1 MENMHFH
8 TVHTK
13 CLEDNF
19 VSHSGDPNEQFD
31 THEKFLG
38 AQGNLNWM
46 PEYLTQIR
54 ISFLFNTLKLDCGN
68 KQNFAYSSNRQEL
81 G

>member
-1 MENMHFH
+1 METMHFH

-13 CLEDNF
+13 CFEDNF

-38 AQGNLNWM
+38 VQSNLNWM
-46 PEYLTQIR
+46 PGI
-54 ISFLFNTLKLDCGN
+54 LDSS
-68 KQNFAYSSNRQEL
+68 QNFVSVQYL
-81 G
+81 KIGLWKLTKFCILLK